1 MKKLFALFL
10 CAIMALS
17 VACATAET
25 APEETG
31 KLVLYSP
38 LTTSMIEN
46 MLAMFEADTGIKT
59 ECLAMGTGDALK
71 RIAAESENP
80 QCDILWSGTI
90 GTVKNSSHY
99 FQDYTCANEDAFYE
113 QYRNVEGNLT
123 RFDCVPSV
131 IMINTDLIGDIEING
146 YADLLNPELKG
157 KIVFAD
163 PQASS
168 SSFEH
173 LVNMLYA
180 MGTDGQ
186 PNGWDYVRE
195 FCKQLP
201 NGCVNSSSAVYKGVA
216 DGEYAVGLTFEQ
228 GAATFIGHSNLFH
241 ATLSKKDGRTELC
254 FPSGYRLPMT
264 TLSDECADGQKV
276 VVGIRPEE
284 FSVSSEGLT
293 CDVLNRTFL
302 GRYSNYFLHFAD
314 GMCVPDQPSIEFSQ
328 DLGHT
333 QTLYQPGDHLT
344 LRPNPDKINVFTAD
358 MEKSLLK
365 DVIRYEQA

>member
-1 MKKLFALFL
+1 MKKIIAVLLCMVLACMCVSFA
-10 CAIMALS
+10 S
-17 VACATAET
+17 AED
-25 APEETG
+25 AG

-46 MLAMFEADTGIKT
+46 MLAMFEQETGIKT

-71 RIAAESENP
+71 RIISEAENP

-90 GTVKNSSHY
+90 GTVGSSGEY
-99 FQDYTCANEDAFYE
+99 FEDYTCVNEDAFYD
-113 QYRNVEGNLT
+113 QYKNVEGNLT

-157 KIVFAD
+157 KIVFAN

-186 PNGWDYVRE
+186 PNGWDYVAE

-216 DGEYAVGLTFEQ
+216 DGEYTVGLTFEQ
-228 GAATFIGHSNLFH
+228 GAATYVSQGNV
-241 ATLSKKDGRTELC
+241 
-254 FPSGYRLPMT
+254 
-264 TLSDECADGQKV
+264 KV
-276 VVGIRPEE
+276 VYMEEGVIVRGDGVYIVKGAPNQENARKFVDWLTGYDAQNFMNSTQFRRTIRMDVPETE
-284 FSVSSEGLT
+284 AMASMTAMNLIQDDESVASANKTEWVSK
-293 CDVLNRTFL
+293 F
-302 GRYSNYFLHFAD
+302 
-314 GMCVPDQPSIEFSQ
+314 Q
-328 DLGHT
+328 DL
-333 QTLYQPGDHLT
+333 L
-344 LRPNPDKINVFTAD
+344 IEAA
-358 MEKSLLK
+358 E
-365 DVIRYEQA
+365 